1 MTQKPKKSVVKLDQ
15 KRGEMRYEQTLNIA
29 REQVQQGYPG
39 LEPNKVMQSMIDQL
53 GQFIHKL
60 LPNASMGTVAAFAGM
75 LCSLDF
81 STSVALEQNHESEMS
96 QVTEIFHVALQR
108 GCKTGIPAMKELKRQ
123 GKLENNLIVLPGGA
137 TSADPD
143 ER

>member
-1 MTQKPKKSVVKLDQ
+1 
-15 KRGEMRYEQTLNIA
+15 
-29 REQVQQGYPG
+29 
-39 LEPNKVMQSMIDQL
+39 
-53 GQFIHKL
+53 
-60 LPNASMGTVAAFAGM
+60 M